1 MQRPGKLSAI
11 ACALLVATSVA
22 ACGHKNGSGDDTG
35 PMLVSDH
42 GLLTVP
48 AKSPLRTHL
57 VIEAVGGGAAERRL
71 EAPATVEA
79 DPTHVANIISPLTG
93 RVTELR
99 VKLGDRVRRGQILAV
114 LASGD
119 LAQANSDVVKAADA
133 LDLAKKALDRAQGV
147 REAGGAAEK
156 DFEAAQSVY
165 NQAAAELD
173 RAKARQRAL
182 NGPSAKTQLVLTAP
196 QDGVITALSIAPGS
210 QVGDPTAT
218 LMTVTNIE
226 RVLVT
231 ANVAEG
237 DAGAVAVGQQADIR
251 LTAFAGRT
259 LHGRVTSVNALL
271 EPDTRRRK
279 VRIALDNHD
288 GAVLPNMYGTVTL
301 LRPAPSAT
309 GTAPVSVTVPQSA
322 LLMNNDTIS
331 VMVEVRPWVFQRR
344 VVQIGDETDTTVQV
358 VSGLAPGER
367 VVVKGGVLLND

>member
-1 MQRPGKLSAI
+1 M
-11 ACALLVATSVA
+11 ATSVA
-22 ACGHKNGSGDDTG
+22 ACGHKDGSGDDAG

-57 VIEAVGGGAAERRL
+57 VVEAVGGGAAERRL
-71 EAPATVEA
+71 DAPAAVEA
-79 DPTHVANIISPLTG
+79 DPTRVANIISPLTG
-93 RVTELR
+93 RVVELQ
-99 VKLGDRVRRGQILAV
+99 VKLGDRVRRGQTLAV

-119 LAQANSDVVKAADA
+119 LAQANSDVVKAVDA
-133 LDLAKKALDRAQGV
+133 LDLAKKALDRARGV

-156 DFEAAQSVY
+156 DFEAAQSGY

-173 RAKARQRAL
+173 RAQERQRSL
-182 NGPSAKTQLVLTAP
+182 NGPAAKTRLVLAAP
-196 QDGVITALSIAPGS
+196 QDGVVTALSIAPGT

-218 LMTVTNIE
+218 LMTVTNID

-237 DAGAVAVGQQADIR
+237 DSGAVAAGEDAEIA
-251 LTAFAGRT
+251 LNAFPGRI

-279 VRIALDNHD
+279 VRIAFDNRD
-288 GAVLPNMYGTVTL
+288 GSVLPNMYGTVTL
-301 LRPAPSAT
+301 ERAAANATTPA
-309 GTAPVSVTVPQSA
+309 VTVPQSA

-344 VVQIGDETDTTVQV
+344 VVKLGEETDTTVQV

>member
-1 MQRPGKLSAI
+1 M
-11 ACALLVATSVA
+11 ATSVA
-22 ACGHKNGSGDDTG
+22 ACGHKDRSGDDAG

-42 GLLTVP
+42 GFLTIP

-57 VIEAVGGGAAERRL
+57 VVEAVGGGAAEHRL
-71 EAPATVEA
+71 EAPAAVEA
-79 DPTHVANIISPLTG
+79 DPTRVSNIISPLTG
-93 RVTELR
+93 RVVDLR
-99 VKLGDRVRRGQILAV
+99 VRLGDRVRRGQALAI

-119 LAQANSDVVKAADA
+119 LAQANADVVKAADA
-133 LDLAKKALDRAQGV
+133 LELAKKALDRARGV
-147 REAGGAAEK
+147 REAGGAAQK
-156 DFEAAQSVY
+156 DIEAAQSAS

-173 RAKARQRAL
+173 RAKERQRAL
-182 NGPSAKTQLVLTAP
+182 NGSATRSQLVLAAP
-196 QDGVITALSIAPGS
+196 QDGVVTALSIAPGS

-218 LMTVTNIE
+218 LMTVTNIQ

-237 DAGAVAVGQQADIR
+237 DAGAVAVGQEADIR
-251 LTAFAGRT
+251 LTAFPGRI

-288 GAVLPNMYGTVTL
+288 GVVLPNMYGTVTL
-301 LRPAPSAT
+301 LRAAPST
-309 GTAPVSVTVPQSA
+309 TASVSVPQSA

-344 VVQIGDETDTTVQV
+344 VVQIGDETETTVQV
-358 VSGLAPGER
+358 VNGLAPGER
-367 VVVKGGVLLND
+367 VVVRGGVLLND

>member
-1 MQRPGKLSAI
+1 M
-11 ACALLVATSVA
+11 ATSVA
-22 ACGHKNGSGDDTG
+22 ACSQKAGTGDDAG
-35 PMLVSDH
+35 PMLISDH

-48 AKSPLRTHL
+48 AKSALRTHL
-57 VIEAVGGGAAERRL
+57 VVEAVGGGAADRRV

-79 DPTHVANIISPLTG
+79 DPTRVANIISPLTG
-93 RVTELR
+93 RVVELR
-99 VKLGDRVRRGQILAV
+99 VKLGDRVRRGQTLAV

-119 LAQANSDVVKAADA
+119 LAQANSDVVKAADS
-133 LDLAKKALDRAQGV
+133 LELAKKALDRARGV

-156 DFEAAQSVY
+156 DLEAAQSAY

-173 RAKARQRAL
+173 RAKERQRSL
-182 NGPSAKTQLVLTAP
+182 NGPAAKTQLVLAAP
-196 QDGVITALSIAPGS
+196 QAGVVTAISIAPGS

-237 DAGAVAVGQQADIR
+237 DAGAVAAGQDADIM
-251 LTAFAGRT
+251 LTAFPGRT
-259 LHGRVTSVNALL
+259 LRGRVASVNALL

-279 VRIALDNHD
+279 VRIALDNRD

-301 LRPAPSAT
+301 LRAAPSAT
-309 GTAPVSVTVPQSA
+309 AFVSVPQSA

-344 VVQIGDETDTTVQV
+344 VVQIGDETDTIVQV
-358 VSGLAPGER
+358 VSGLTPGER

>member
-1 MQRPGKLSAI
+1 M
-11 ACALLVATSVA
+11 ATSVA
-22 ACGHKNGSGDDTG
+22 ACGHKQDAGGDAG

-42 GLLTVP
+42 GLLSVP

-57 VIEAVGGGAAERRL
+57 AVEAVGGGAASNRL
-71 EAPATVEA
+71 DAPAAVEA
-79 DPTHVANIISPLTG
+79 DPTHVSNIISPLTG
-93 RVTELR
+93 RVVELR
-99 VKLGDRVRRGQILAV
+99 VKLGDRVRRGQTLAV

-119 LAQANSDVVKAADA
+119 LAQANSDVAKATDA
-133 LDLAKKALDRAQGV
+133 LDLAKKAMERARGV

-156 DFEAAQSVY
+156 DFEAASSAY
-165 NQAAAELD
+165 TQAAAELD
-173 RAKARQRAL
+173 RAKDRQKAL
-182 NGPSAKTQLVLTAP
+182 NGAGGKANLVLSAP
-196 QDGVITALSIAPGS
+196 QDGVVTALSIAPGS

-218 LMTVTNIE
+218 LMTITNIA

-231 ANVAEG
+231 ANVAEA
-237 DAGAVAVGQQADIR
+237 DAGTVATGEDAEIR
-251 LTAFAGRT
+251 LNAFPGRV
-259 LHGRVTSVNALL
+259 LHGRVSSVNALL

-279 VRIALDNHD
+279 VRIALDNRD

-301 LRPAPSAT
+301 LRAAPSSA
-309 GTAPVSVTVPQSA
+309 APNVTVPQSA